1 MNTKRAFSLIEL
13 LIAILLIVVVIVVVI
28 GAMLA
33 AINTKNTTN
42 SPEVWRCDGYRIY
55 RVEYEGNVY
64 LLSPN
69 IGIIQHSSH
78 NRTNIEAVIKSEYEL
93 GFFHGVKAGAHA
105 VHVAQAQGWDDNNFT
120 IISNDAIRFHNVFKS
135 LYPGWKHIN
144 TSDLEKIK

>member
-1 MNTKRAFSLIEL
+1 MEL
-13 LIAILLIVVVIVVVI
+13 LFIIAISAI
-28 GAMLA
+28 GAGFAVMFMTA
-33 AINTKNTTN
+33 YREIKNR
-42 SPEVWRCDGYRIY
+42 PEEQQKRILSTPIGAVKGHEIY

-69 IGIIQHSSH
+69 IGIIQHSSQ

-105 VHVAQAQGWDDNNFT
+105 VHVAQAQKWDDNNDT
-120 IISNDAIRFHNVFKS
+120 VISNDAVRFHNVFKS

-144 TSDLEKIK
+144 TSDLEKTK